1 MDTREYI
8 KTTITELSTDIQ
20 VLFVANVV
28 DKTVIKD
35 FRNTPDSIITEYFT
49 EDEYNQMLLA
59 IRQNGYH
66 VNVFFDE
73 DEFIKFI
80 IKHESSAILSKC
92 VVFNFARNGSG
103 LCKKSLIPSLC
114 DVYKLPSTG
123 SNAYMTC
130 LGRHKFHYNAI
141 LKLNGINAVNSWSY
155 TGRGWLNGMEPPKNS
170 KLIAKPTYESASR
183 GVRESSVFEYNTDS
197 MALLDSLCNE
207 FEQDIIVQEFISG
220 YEVQV
225 PLIIGTEPI
234 ALQPVAITMN
244 HSANLG
250 NKIITYD
257 LAFSE
262 EYNFTTYA
270 TINKDISDK
279 LVAEAIRT
287 AKCLG
292 MENYGRVDFRVDTN
306 GGYYITDIST
316 HPYLINHSAF
326 AFAFHEMDFEY
337 KDIFACII
345 QLAYQKKRELIF

>member
-1 MDTREYI
+1 MNTKEYI
-8 KTTITELSTDIQ
+8 KALVTKPSTDIQ

-28 DKTVIKD
+28 DKTPIKD
-35 FRNTPDSIITEYFT
+35 FRNTSDSIITEYFT

-66 VNVFFDE
+66 VNMFFDE
-73 DEFIKFI
+73 DEFIRFI
-80 IKHESSAILSKC
+80 INHEDNTILSQC
-92 VVFNFARNGSG
+92 VVFNLARNGSG

-141 LKLNGINAVNSWSY
+141 LKQNGINAVNSWLY
-155 TGRGWLNGMEPPKNS
+155 IGQGWLNGIEPPSNR

-183 GVRESSVFEYNTDS
+183 GVRESSVFEYNADS
-197 MALLDSLCNE
+197 MILLNSLYNE

-225 PLIIGTEPI
+225 PLIIGDEPF
-234 ALQPVAITMN
+234 ALQPVAITMDN
-244 HSANLG
+244 SPNLD
-250 NKIITYD
+250 NRIITYD

-262 EYNFTTYA
+262 EYSFTTYA
-270 TINKDISDK
+270 AINKRISDK
-279 LVAEAIRT
+279 LVFESIRT

-292 MENYGRVDFRVDTN
+292 MENYGRVDFRIDTN
-306 GGYYITDIST
+306 GNYYITDIST
-316 HPYLINHSAF
+316 HPYLISHSAF
-326 AFAFHEMDFEY
+326 AFAFQEMDFDY

-345 QLAYQKKRELIF
+345 QLAYFKKGY

>member
-8 KTTITELSTDIQ
+8 KTLITRLSTDVQI
-20 VLFVANVV
+20 LFVTNVV
-28 DKTVIKD
+28 NKTAIKD

-73 DEFIKFI
+73 GEFIKFI
-80 IKHESSAILSKC
+80 IKHEDSAMLSKC
-92 VVFNFARNGSG
+92 VVFNLARNGSG

-141 LKLNGINAVNSWSY
+141 LKQNGIRAVNSWLY
-155 TGRGWLNGMEPPKNS
+155 TGYGWLNDIEPPKNK

-183 GVRESSVFEYNTDS
+183 GVHESSVFEYNADS
-197 MALLDSLCNE
+197 VALLNSLYNE

-225 PLIIGTEPI
+225 PLIIDVEPI

-244 HSANLG
+244 DSANLG
-250 NKIITYD
+250 NRIITYD

-262 EYNFTTYA
+262 EYNFAIYDK
-270 TINKDISDK
+270 INSNIARK
-279 LVAEAIRT
+279 LAVEAIRT

-292 MENYGRVDFRVDTN
+292 MENYGRVDFRIDVNDN
-306 GGYYITDIST
+306 YYITDIST

-326 AFAFHEMDFEY
+326 AFAFHEMSFDY

-345 QLAYQKKRELIF
+345 QLAYQKKRD

>member
-8 KTTITELSTDIQ
+8 KTLITGLSTDVQI
-20 VLFVANVV
+20 LFVANVV
-28 DKTVIKD
+28 NKTTIKD

-73 DEFIKFI
+73 DEFIRFI
-80 IKHESSAILSKC
+80 MKHENSDMLSRC
-92 VVFNFARNGSG
+92 VVFNLARNGSG

-141 LKLNGINAVNSWSY
+141 LKQNRINAVNSWLY
-155 TGRGWLNGMEPPKNS
+155 TGRGWLNGIEPPKNR

-183 GVRESSVFEYNTDS
+183 GVRESSIFEYNADS
-197 MALLDSLCNE
+197 IVLLDNLYNE

-225 PLIIGTEPI
+225 PLIIATEPI
-234 ALQPVAITMN
+234 ALQPVAITIN

-250 NKIITYD
+250 NRIITYD

-262 EYNFTTYA
+262 EYSFTTYFE
-270 TINKDISDK
+270 INKDISNK
-279 LVAEAIRT
+279 LVVEAIRT

-292 MENYGRVDFRVDTN
+292 MVNYGRVDFRIDTN
-306 GGYYITDIST
+306 GNYYITDIST

-326 AFAFHEMDFEY
+326 AFAFQEMNFDY

-345 QLAYQKKRELIF
+345 QLAYQKKGH